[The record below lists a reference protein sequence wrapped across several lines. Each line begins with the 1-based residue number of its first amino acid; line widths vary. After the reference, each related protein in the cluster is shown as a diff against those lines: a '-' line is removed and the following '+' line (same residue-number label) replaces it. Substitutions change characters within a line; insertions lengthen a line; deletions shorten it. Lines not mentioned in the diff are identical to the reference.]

1 MQISGDRV
9 SPPWRR
15 MIRRQGW
22 SLAVCAMFA
31 WAGLT
36 QVQAGDN
43 EALARA
49 EAFYNQ
55 AVAREAEGASAQA
68 AELFQSAIDA
78 YNKHAPSY
86 VGLGHIHLARSDLDA
101 AEAMFRQALRKKKR
115 FAPAF
120 NGLGL
125 VYGRRPKA
133 LRQAIDAFRNAL
145 RADKSY
151 VEAQYNLAET
161 YRRFGSSETLG
172 AYRKVAKMDS
182 GHPDALFRIGVIEES
197 KGKYGKAE
205 KAYLNQISV
214 NPHHYEARLHLGIV
228 LKLQD
233 RTDQAITE
241 LKPVV
246 RNTNRH
252 QRRAV
257 LELADIHQRRRD
269 FDRSQAL
276 FEAYINRLE
285 PEEQRLYYDLSLVS
299 KPSDDSSSRSL
310 DELKVAAEE
319 FWIWQDPAP
328 VSAANERLV
337 EHYRR
342 VALAREKHGEHK
354 FPWDDRGEVYVRFG
368 EPDHV
373 SHSGDVR
380 FETDPRVLVVKE
392 RLVASAGAAAARL
405 IIDEVQSQGEVAQ
418 SSIPGRP
425 VSSILGR
432 PVYPVG
438 GIWEYWIYTGVG
450 QGIEMT
456 FVQPNFPGPYEFAR
470 MPLGTGRITRIWQRM
485 NPKTVMLN
493 QVARQPAAY
502 RPTFAT
508 GPLDFYFYTASF
520 RGEDNKTA
528 MEVYYGIPTREL
540 AYRDAHLGRLATL
553 VRGVAVYDGDNRL
566 VHRSDDEMN
575 LLASGA
581 VDTSAG
587 TFIPEIDRLLLP
599 PGAYRVDVQVMDR
612 NSGRTQIYRVDRILK
627 AYPAAPLSLS
637 EVEMG
642 ARIHVADRGRFVKGD
657 IEVIPMASRAYR
669 PGEPVFIYYEIY
681 NLARDEFGA
690 TRYRISYRIRSL
702 RRTNVG
708 ARILGG
714 LGRLIGKRE
723 DGNVISIEYDHVGTR
738 PDERAYLELDMGTTV
753 PGRQLLTIV
762 VTDENSGQTG
772 RSAISFDIRQ

>member
-1 MQISGDRV
+1 MQVSFVRV
-9 SPPWRR
+9 VPPWWRVVRR
-15 MIRRQGW
+15 LGW
-22 SLAVCAMFA
+22 PLALCAMFSL
-31 WAGLT
+31 AGLT
-36 QVQAGDN
+36 QAHAGEN
-43 EALARA
+43 EALDRA
-49 EAFYNQ
+49 EALYRQ
-55 AVAREAEGASAQA
+55 AVAKAAEGASGQA

-78 YNKHAPSY
+78 YKKHAPSY
-86 VGLGHIHLARSDLDA
+86 VGLGHIHLARGDLDA
-101 AEAMFRQALRKKKR
+101 AEAMFRQALRRKKR

-125 VYGRRPKA
+125 VFGRRPKA

-145 RADKSY
+145 RADKAY

-172 AYRKVAKMDS
+172 AYRKVVKMDS
-182 GHPDALFRIGVIEES
+182 GHPDALFRIGAIEEA
-197 KGKYGKAE
+197 KGEYGKAE
-205 KAYLNQISV
+205 EAYQSQISV
-214 NPHHYEARLHLGIV
+214 NPHHYEARLRLGIV
-228 LKLQD
+228 LKMQG

-246 RNTNRH
+246 LNPNEH

-276 FEAYINRLE
+276 FEAYIDSLA

-299 KPSDDSSSRSL
+299 NTATDSTGRSL
-310 DELKVAAEE
+310 DELKAAAAE
-319 FWIWQDPAP
+319 FWAWQDPAP
-328 VSAANERLV
+328 ASAANERLV

-342 VALAREKHGEHK
+342 VAVARENHGSHK

-373 SHSGDVR
+373 SRSGDVR
-380 FETDPRVLVVKE
+380 FETDPGVLSVKD
-392 RLVASAGAAAARL
+392 RLIAAAGAAAAKL
-405 IIDEVQSQGEVAQ
+405 MKDEVRSLGQVAQ
-418 SSIPGRP
+418 
-425 VSSILGR
+425 SSILGR

-438 GIWEYWIYTGVG
+438 GIWEYWIYVNVG
-450 QGIEMT
+450 SGIEMT

-485 NPKTVMLN
+485 NPKTVLLN
-493 QVARQPAAY
+493 QVARQPTAY

-508 GPLDFYFYTASF
+508 GPLDFFFYTASF
-520 RGEDNKTA
+520 RGEDNKSA
-528 MEVYYGIPTREL
+528 MEVYYGIPTRDL
-540 AYRDAHLGRLATL
+540 AFLDGRLGRLANL
-553 VRGVAVYDGDNRL
+553 VRGVAVYDGDNML
-566 VHRSDDEMN
+566 VHRSDAEMI
-575 LLASGA
+575 LRASGA

-587 TFIPEIDRLLLP
+587 VFVPEIDRVLLP

-612 NSGRTQIYRVDRILK
+612 NSGRTQIYREDRILK
-627 AYPAAPLSLS
+627 AYPAGPLSLS

-642 ARIHVADRGRFVKGD
+642 ARIDVADRGRFVKGD

-681 NLARDEFGA
+681 NLTRDEFGA
-690 TRYRISYRIRSL
+690 TRYRIAYQIRSL

-723 DGNVISIEYDHVGTR
+723 EGNVISIEYEHVGTR
-738 PDERAYLELDMGTTV
+738 PDERAYLELDMGATV
-753 PGRQLLTIV
+753 PGRQMLKIT

-772 RSAISFDIRQ
+772 RAAINFDIRQ

>member
-1 MQISGDRV
+1 M
-9 SPPWRR
+9 RR
-15 MIRRQGW
+15 HRRP
-22 SLAVCAMFA
+22 LAVCALIA
-31 WAGLT
+31 LAGAV
-36 QVQAGDN
+36 QVQAKDN
-43 EALARA
+43 EALVRA
-49 EAFYNQ
+49 EALYNQ
-55 AVAREAEGASAQA
+55 AVAQVAAGALGQA
-68 AELFQSAIDA
+68 VGLFQSAIDA
-78 YNKHAPSY
+78 YDKHAPSY
-86 VGLGHIHLARSDLDA
+86 VALGHIHLERGELDA
-101 AEAMFRQALRKKKR
+101 AEEMFRQALRKKKR

-145 RADKSY
+145 RADKAY

-161 YRRFGSSETLG
+161 YRRFGSSETLR
-172 AYRKVAKMDS
+172 AYRKVVKMDS
-182 GHPDALFRIGVIEES
+182 DHPDALFQIGVIEEA
-197 KGKYGKAE
+197 KGEYGKAE
-205 KAYLNQISV
+205 KAYVSQISV
-214 NPHHYEARLHLGIV
+214 NPHHYEARLQYGIV

-233 RTDQAITE
+233 RTDRAIAE

-246 RNTNRH
+246 QNPNRH

-285 PEEQRLYYDLSLVS
+285 PEEQRLFYDLSLVS
-299 KPSDDSSSRSL
+299 NTTDDSGGRSL
-310 DELKVAAEE
+310 EELKAAAVE
-319 FWIWQDPAP
+319 FWVWQDPAP
-328 VSAANERLV
+328 ASAANERLV

-342 VALAREKHGEHK
+342 VALARENHGKHK

-373 SHSGDVR
+373 SRSGDVR
-380 FETDPRVLVVKE
+380 FETDPRVLDVKD
-392 RLVASAGAAAARL
+392 RLIVSAGAAAAKL
-405 IIDEVQSQGEVAQ
+405 MKDEVRSLGDVAK
-418 SSIPGRP
+418 
-425 VSSILGR
+425 SSILGR

-438 GIWEYWIYTGVG
+438 GIWEYWIYVNVG
-450 QGIEMT
+450 SGIEMT

-485 NPKTVMLN
+485 NPKTVLLN

-520 RGEDNKTA
+520 RGEDDKTA
-528 MEVYYGIPTREL
+528 LEVYYGIPTRDL
-540 AYRDAHLGRLATL
+540 AYRDGDLGRLANL
-553 VRGVAVYDGDNRL
+553 VRGVAVYDGENRL
-566 VHRSDDEMN
+566 VHRSDHEMV
-575 LLASGA
+575 LRASGA

-587 TFIPEIDRLLLP
+587 AFIPEIDRMLLP

-612 NSGRTQIYRVDRILK
+612 NSGRTQIYREDRILK

-637 EVEMG
+637 DVEMG
-642 ARIHVADRGRFVKGD
+642 ARIDVADRGRFVKGD
-657 IEVIPMASRAYR
+657 IEVIPMASRAYL

-690 TRYRISYRIRSL
+690 TRYRISYQIRSL

-714 LGRLIGKRE
+714 LGRFIGKRE

-738 PDERAYLELDMGTTV
+738 PDERAHLELDMGATV
-753 PGRQLLTIV
+753 PGRQLLTIL
-762 VTDENSGQTG
+762 VTDENGGQTG
-772 RSAISFDIRQ
+772 RAAISFDIRQ